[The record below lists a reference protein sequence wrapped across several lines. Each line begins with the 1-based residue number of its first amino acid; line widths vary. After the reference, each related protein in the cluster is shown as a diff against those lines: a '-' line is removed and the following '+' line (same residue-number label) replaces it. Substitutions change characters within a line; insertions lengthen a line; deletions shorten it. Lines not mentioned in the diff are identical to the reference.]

1 MRKNIEKKGCA
12 ISDTQPN
19 CCVYLSPH
27 YNLLMEFLRVDIDN
41 TERWNKVWELYE
53 ASFPIAELRKKKD
66 HLRACQDPYFFP
78 ISAWEGDQLIGL
90 LFYWEWNTYRY
101 LDYLAVSPE
110 LRDHG
115 YGLQMLQYLRDTEHK
130 VILEIDPLTDEQSV
144 RRLHFYEHAGYTL
157 TPYRFSLAY
166 RLDAEPQEL
175 LIMSSPEMITKEQY
189 NDFLD
194 FIGEHVILY
203 CEKEE
208 AQ

>member
-1 MRKNIEKKGCA
+1 
-12 ISDTQPN
+12 
-19 CCVYLSPH
+19 
-27 YNLLMEFLRVDIDN
+27 MEYLRVDIEN

-53 ASFPIAELRKKKD
+53 SSFPIEELRKKKD

-78 ISAWEGDQLIGL
+78 ISAWEENRLIGL
-90 LFYWEWNTYRY
+90 LFYWEWGTYRY
-101 LDYLAVSPE
+101 LDYLAISPE

-115 YGLQMLQYLRDTEHK
+115 YGSQMLQHLRDTEHK
-130 VILEIDPLTDEQSV
+130 VILEIDPLTNEQSI

-175 LIMSSPEMITKEQY
+175 LIMSFPDMITNEQY
-189 NDFLD
+189 NDFLN
-194 FIGEHVILY
+194 FIEERVTLY

-208 AQ
+208 S